1 MPIPK
6 ELHSRNL
13 VPFKKRRGAYRIP
26 GLTRENEPPIGQVE
40 QDLTPEEQ
48 RFVRH
53 YLSYADQF
61 LRSVPEEEYTRP
73 AEEINETIQPEK
85 TEKRP
90 QVESDIGQEEYRASP
105 KKNEDDAAEKSPFL
119 GQSIPDVPITEQSD
133 PSGEAA

>member
-61 LRSVPEEEYTRP
+61 LRSVPEEEYNRQ
-73 AEEINETIQPEK
+73 EEESETIRPEK
-85 TEKRP
+85 REQQR
-90 QVESDIGQEEYRASP
+90 QDESATAQEEYRTSR
-105 KKNEDDAAEKSPFL
+105 KKNEDDAAEKSSFL
-119 GQSIPDVPITEQSD
+119 GQSIPDVPISEQSD